1 MSQPSKWWWGL
12 LPLVILWLVATV
24 FTDRFIA
31 ADIGNRA
38 AMSLGA
44 AVDGPSV
51 TVSGRD
57 VAISGTT
64 FSPEDAA
71 SMTSTTDAVWG
82 VRKVL
87 DDTKQPALAKPFG
100 WNASH
105 DASSVT
111 LTGSVPNPATRQ
123 KIVSAAKTAFPGADA
138 KDQMTYAGGAPTGYE
153 AGALFGLDQLARLA
167 KGSVSLSDGGLTLA
181 GNTATQQSYDQVTT
195 ALKALPQGV
204 TLTKADIV
212 APPSYAFN
220 ASKDAGKLTLSGNYP
235 DEDTHGKILDAAKG
249 LFFGEELVDQLK
261 AAAGAPAG
269 FGNAAI
275 AGLNALSRLA
285 TGTFSLS
292 NTDAKLSGDALYDR
306 AVSSIQSGFAS
317 AMPNGFKSA
326 PAQIAVGS
334 AAPAIDAAS
343 CQSTLNTMLSKSKI
357 NFETGKAQI
366 STASAGLLDL
376 IVATIGR
383 CPSNSIEVSGHTDSS
398 GDEAANVALS
408 EQRAKAVVAYL
419 ANAGVSP
426 ARLAAV
432 GLGSSRPV
440 ASNDTDE
447 GKALN
452 RRIEFSV
459 K

>member
-12 LPLVILWLVATV
+12 LPLAVLWIVATV
-24 FTDRFIA
+24 FTDRFVA
-31 ADIGNRA
+31 ADLGTRA

-44 AVDGPSV
+44 AIDNPSV
-51 TVSGRD
+51 SVSGRD
-57 VAISGTT
+57 ITISGTT

-71 SMTSTTDAVWG
+71 GIAGTADAVWG

-87 DDTKQPALAKPFG
+87 DDSKQPALAKPFG
-100 WNASH
+100 WNAAH
-105 DASSVT
+105 DAAGVT

-123 KIVSAAKTAFPGADA
+123 KIVSAAKTAFPGTDV
-138 KDQMTYAGGAPTGYE
+138 KDQMTYAGGAPAGYE
-153 AGALFGLDQLARLA
+153 AGAMFGLDQLAQLA
-167 KGSVSLSDGGLTLA
+167 KGTVSLSDGGLTLA
-181 GNTATQQSYDQVTT
+181 GDAATRQNYDQVTT
-195 ALKALPQGV
+195 ALKTLPQGV
-204 TLTKADIV
+204 TLTKADV
-212 APPSYAFN
+212 AAPPSYAFK
-220 ASKDAGKLTLSGNYP
+220 AAKDAGKLTLSGNYP
-235 DEDTHGKILDAAKG
+235 DDDTHGKIIDAAKS
-249 LFFGEELVDQLK
+249 LFFGEEIVDQLK

-275 AGLNALSRLA
+275 AGLSALSRLA
-285 TGTFSLS
+285 AGTFSLS

-317 AMPNGFKSA
+317 AMPDGFKSE

-334 AAPAIDAAS
+334 AAPAIDAAN

-383 CPSNSIEVSGHTDSS
+383 CPSNSIEVSGHTDST

-419 ANAGVSP
+419 TNAGILSG
-426 ARLAAV
+426 RLAAI
-432 GLGSSRPV
+432 GLGSSHPI
-440 ASNDTDE
+440 ASNDTEE